1 MSQVSQFSESFFF
14 LVDFP
19 GTKGLTP
26 ADVLV
31 DGFVARTFTPKDAN
45 NYFMLLLRTPAS
57 QYFLGYYGIVYHQNA
72 WYITHNVNLVQGT
85 SPGVPLQTTPLLDR
99 SISATHGTIVPQRRW
114 TPTDEVDVR
123 RHVEDAVLQLPIF
136 FVNRNGSIG
145 FWLPDILQGRDHD
158 LHNADSF
165 APLGGRATTHVRINV
180 SLSLGH
186 YSRR

>member
-123 RHVEDAVLQLPIF
+123 CKASPSAEPETVRF
-136 FVNRNGSIG
+136 
-145 FWLPDILQGRDHD
+145 DH
-158 LHNADSF
+158 
-165 APLGGRATTHVRINV
+165 
-180 SLSLGH
+180 LGH
-186 YSRR
+186 APFPCHMSQLLVP